1 MSHQCTRCQ
10 TLFPD
15 GEPAILNGCP
25 SCGWNRFLFV
35 ASGPAPVQAAFP
47 ASVRE
52 TVRSP
57 SAPRS
62 ASLRDAPPITPPN
75 VPIESIRILENGRYE
90 VNIRRLLERPEIVL
104 GLKED
109 GKYLIHLPSLFE
121 RRKGGGN

>member
-10 TLFPD
+10 TRFPD
-15 GEPAILNGCP
+15 GDPAILNGCP

-35 ASGPAPVQAAFP
+35 PAATPAPL
-47 ASVRE
+47 
-52 TVRSP
+52 
-57 SAPRS
+57 APLPVPE
-62 ASLRDAPPITPPN
+62 AVLRTPN
-75 VPIESIRILENGRYE
+75 VPVESIRILEKGRYE

-121 RRKGGGN
+121 RRKGGGT

>member
-15 GEPAILNGCP
+15 GDPAILNGCP

-35 ASGPAPVQAAFP
+35 
-47 ASVRE
+47 
-52 TVRSP
+52 T
-57 SAPRS
+57 SAP
-62 ASLRDAPPITPPN
+62 AAPPPAAVSETILKVPN
-75 VPIESIRILENGRYE
+75 VPVESIRILETGRYE

-121 RRKGGGN
+121 RRKGGGA